1 MTHSYMIFTTSNY
14 ECVHTHECVWYDA
27 LIPASVAGDAARAV
41 SPECVLQCV
50 CCSECCS
57 VCKRFVLPLHT
68 SVYVAGDAAG
78 AVSPECVLQCV
89 CCSVCVAVCVL
100 QCVLYRM
107 CFAVCVLQCVCCS
120 VCCRC
125 VHNSWLPV
133 HTFIYVTV
141 CVEA

>member
-1 MTHSYMIFTTSNY
+1 VTLPGLCRLN
-14 ECVHTHECVWYDA
+14 V
-27 LIPASVAGDAARAV
+27 
-41 SPECVLQCV
+41 
-50 CCSECCS
+50 CCS
-57 VCKRFVLPLHT
+57 VCVAVNVAVCVNDWWLPLHT

-100 QCVLYRM
+100 QCVRYRM